1 MDMTEITLKKLQAAK
16 DAVRE
21 NAESQAAFDDVCSSA
36 GRLMAHTVAQ
46 SYLTEKA
53 KRTEPS
59 LAKKTYGL
67 GAIGSFASR
76 CNLVFSL
83 AEAIDRFLIA
93 SEKEDTAAPAEEIEE
108 ACEEVTP
115 EAPVVEEAPAVPA
128 FAQTEE
134 VVAADGDDDDD
145 DRDDDREDDEN
156 DFGGIDTSGL
166 EFINV
171 MEQPEEYQRM
181 LEQER
186 AGEVRLINRYRYSF
200 TSRLVQSRGNAQE
213 YYNAFKNAFLSYK
226 GVKGRISWSCESI
239 NKGRAKVAKVNVKN
253 KTVYLY
259 LAINPAEL
267 VDSKYF
273 FDDVSAKKKYEDT
286 PVLFKVKGERKF
298 KQALELIEKVCG
310 EQMQL
315 PPVKNFEAQDY
326 TVPFQN
332 TEELVQAGYIK
343 QFTAAVPISVVVTAP
358 PIII

>member
-1 MDMTEITLKKLQAAK
+1 MDKTEINLKKLQAVK
-16 DAVRE
+16 EAVQKK
-21 NAESQAAFDDVCSSA
+21 AEGKEAELADVHAAV
-36 GRLMAHTVAQ
+36 GRLTAHTVLQ
-46 SYLTEKA
+46 SYLDEKV
-53 KRTEPS
+53 KRPETS
-59 LAKKTYGL
+59 LAKAAFGL
-67 GAIGSFASR
+67 GKLGSIATR
-76 CNLVFSL
+76 WNLTLSL
-83 AEAIDRFLIA
+83 ADAIDRFL
-93 SEKEDTAAPAEEIEE
+93 AAGKTNVAEPVEE
-108 ACEEVTP
+108 ACEESSV
-115 EAPVVEEAPAVPA
+115 PVV
-128 FAQTEE
+128 AQVQE
-134 VVAADGDDDDD
+134 VISAENDDDDD
-145 DRDDDREDDEN
+145 DRDDDGEN

-171 MEQPEEYQRM
+171 MEKPEEYQRM

-186 AGEVRLINRYRYSF
+186 AGEVRLVNRYRYSF

-226 GVKGRISWSCESI
+226 GIKGRVSWGCESI

-259 LAINPAEL
+259 LAIDPAEL

-273 FDDVSAKKKYEDT
+273 FDDVSSKKKYEDT

-326 TVPFQN
+326 TVPFQT

-358 PIII
+358 PVII